1 MCARRPLLAVVP
13 FLSCVAPI
21 LMSCEQT
28 VTVTDANFESEVMQS
43 SVLVLV
49 DFWAQ
54 WCPPCRMLSPVMDEI
69 ATEKVGAAKVAKV
82 NVNVDDNP
90 ELTRRF
96 KVQSIPLL
104 LFFKDGEVKDQ
115 MLGATNKKMLLN
127 KLEALI

>member
-1 MCARRPLLAVVP
+1 
-13 FLSCVAPI
+13 
-21 LMSCEQT
+21 MSSEQT
-28 VTVTDANFESEVMQS
+28 VTVTDANFESEVVQS
-43 SVLVLV
+43 SVPVLV

-69 ATEKVGAAKVAKV
+69 ATEKVGAAKVAK
-82 NVNVDDNP
+82 VNVDDNP

-115 MLGATNKKMLLN
+115 MLGATNKKTLLN
-127 KLEALI
+127 KLEALL

>member
-1 MCARRPLLAVVP
+1 
-13 FLSCVAPI
+13 
-21 LMSCEQT
+21 MSSPQT
-28 VTVTDANFESEVMQS
+28 LTVTDTNFEAEVMRS
-43 SVLVLV
+43 SVPVLV

-54 WCPPCRMLSPVMDEI
+54 WCPPCRMLSPVVDEI
-69 ATEKVGAAKVAKV
+69 ANEKAGAAKVAK
-82 NVNVDDNP
+82 VNVDDNP

-115 MLGATNKKMLLN
+115 MLGATNKKTLLN